1 MKRDADFLQLSQDH
15 LPLADL
21 VFNSLRDAIIQ
32 GRLQSGVWLRQALLA
47 EELGVSQMP
56 VREALKRLVAEG
68 LAERIP
74 YKGVKVVEF
83 TPEDVVDIS
92 TNRLV
97 LESLA
102 TRLAA
107 PLITDKELEKLRE
120 ILKESEKCANEEEI
134 SRRRVLNTEFH
145 LLICKASR
153 RRYLVRLIETLW
165 KWFPSVMLYEGMLRQ
180 KELLPI
186 RAERENQEH
195 WAILH
200 ALEQRNAPLAEREVR
215 RHIQNLSQE
224 LTEILGIPE
233 EVVKPLGELYPH
245 YSPPEP
251 PSSRDTD
258 THFGGPI
265 GEN

>member
-1 MKRDADFLQLSQDH
+1 MKRDSVSLRLSQNH

-21 VFNSLRDAIIQ
+21 VFASLRDAIIQ
-32 GRLQSGVWLRQALLA
+32 GSLQPGAWLRQAPLA

-102 TRLAA
+102 VRLAA
-107 PLITDKELEKLRE
+107 PLITDEELEELRE
-120 ILKESEKCANEEEI
+120 ILKESEKCADEEEI
-134 SRRRVLNTEFH
+134 SRRRVLNNEFH

-153 RRYLVRLIETLW
+153 RRYLVHLIEALW

-186 RAERENQEH
+186 RSEREDQEH
-195 WAILH
+195 RAILH
-200 ALEQRNAPLAEREVR
+200 ALEQRDAQLAEREVY

-245 YSPPEP
+245 HSPLEYTIE
-251 PSSRDTD
+251 S
-258 THFGGPI
+258 
-265 GEN
+265 

>member
-1 MKRDADFLQLSQDH
+1 MKRDSVSLRLSQNH

-21 VFNSLRDAIIQ
+21 VFDSLRDAIIQ
-32 GRLQSGVWLRQALLA
+32 GRLQPGIWLRQAPLA

-83 TPEDVVDIS
+83 TPEDIVDIS

-102 TRLAA
+102 VHLAA
-107 PLITDKELEKLRE
+107 PLITDEELEGLRDILRE
-120 ILKESEKCANEEEI
+120 SKKCANEEEI

-153 RRYLVRLIETLW
+153 RRYLVRLIEALW

-180 KELLPI
+180 KELFPI
-186 RAERENQEH
+186 RSERENQEH

-200 ALEQRNAPLAEREVR
+200 ALEQRNAQLAEREVR
-215 RHIQNLSQE
+215 QHIQNLSQE
-224 LTEILGIPE
+224 LTEIIGIPE
-233 EVVKPLGELYPH
+233 EIVKPLGELYPH
-245 YSPPEP
+245 HSPLEHTIKP
-251 PSSRDTD
+251 
-258 THFGGPI
+258 
-265 GEN
+265 